1 MGENFGEAQNAQDG
15 SFPSREAVA
24 VASAELAQNLGI
36 SQEQALDRV
45 VSAVLQQRRGGVS
58 LLLNPLF
65 AHGTLGISSIG
76 DCTETQRS
84 SSINR
89 NS

>member
-1 MGENFGEAQNAQDG
+1 VGENFGEAQNAQDG

-45 VSAVLQQRRGGVS
+45 VSAVLQQRMGRVS
-58 LLLNPLF
+58 LLSNPLF
-65 AHGTLGISSIG
+65 AHGTLGILY
-76 DCTETQRS
+76 EQLY
-84 SSINR
+84 
-89 NS
+89 